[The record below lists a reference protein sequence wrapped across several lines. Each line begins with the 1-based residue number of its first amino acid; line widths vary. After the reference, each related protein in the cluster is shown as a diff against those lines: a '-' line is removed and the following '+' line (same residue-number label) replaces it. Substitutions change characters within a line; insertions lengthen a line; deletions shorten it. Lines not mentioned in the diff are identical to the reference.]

1 MHAHQTAKER
11 PETAAGCNVFHTMD
25 EEEVVSRR
33 QLFGGWAKGLAD
45 GLSEWVL
52 PALANQQAVHE
63 EVARRLQDLIDTASP
78 PPPEE
83 EVVHPWRDLL
93 MPPEERSGEG

>member
-1 MHAHQTAKER
+1 
-11 PETAAGCNVFHTMD
+11 MD

-45 GLSEWVL
+45 GLTEWVL
-52 PALANQQAVHE
+52 PALANQQAAHE
-63 EVARRLQDLIDTASP
+63 AVARRLQDLLDTSG
-78 PPPEE
+78 PEPAPAGD

-93 MPPEERSGEG
+93 MPREDRSE